1 MTFPGRVRPPPA
13 NIEPPPTGG
22 IVVVMSGLPR
32 ATVHRLPRYLQLLE
46 ELGGSRA
53 TVSSD
58 ELAEAAG
65 VSAANARRDLSAV
78 GFSGTRGVGY
88 SVPELRDR
96 IRRELGIARR
106 RKVAIVGA
114 GNLGTAL
121 ARYTGLG
128 RRGFDV
134 VAVYDIAPER
144 IGEEA
149 GGVLVQ
155 DLAEL
160 AEDCRLGRFE
170 MAILAVP
177 ATAAQ
182 AVASQLVEAGVVSIL
197 NFAPVRIRVPDAVIV
212 RQVDLS
218 TELQILSYYS

>member
-1 MTFPGRVRPPPA
+1 
-13 NIEPPPTGG
+13 
-22 IVVVMSGLPR
+22 MSGLPR

-46 ELGGSRA
+46 ERGSSRA

-58 ELAEAAG
+58 DLAEAAG
-65 VSAANARRDLSAV
+65 VSAANVRRDLAAL

-88 SVPELRDR
+88 SVPELRER

-106 RKVAIVGA
+106 RKVAIIGA

-121 ARYTGLG
+121 ARYTGLR

-134 VAVYDIAPER
+134 VAAYDISPER
-144 IGEEA
+144 IGRQV
-149 GGVLVQ
+149 GTVVIQ
-155 DLAEL
+155 DLAEMP
-160 AEDCRLGRFE
+160 EDCHRGIFD

-177 ATAAQ
+177 GVAAQ
-182 AVASQLVEAGVVSIL
+182 AVADQLVQAGVGSIL
-197 NFAPVRIRVPDAVIV
+197 NFAPVPIQAPDGVAV